1 MRYPKNSTPVSRPP
15 VRRRIVGLVVA
26 LLAPIAMWGCH
37 PQNKSAEDAPELK
50 ADHGSVTVPAD
61 APQNSSLAVEAA
73 KPLTKAVAHVTG
85 RLVWNEETTV
95 RVFCSVAGRVNQI
108 NASAGQR
115 VAEGDTL
122 ATMASVDF
130 GQAQADASKAE
141 ADLKLAE
148 RTYRRLGEL
157 FAHGAAAKKE
167 VEAAE
172 DDFENKKAERSR
184 ALARLRLYGVSTG
197 TVDGMF
203 PLKAPLAGVVVEK
216 NINPG
221 QEVRPDQ
228 MLANDAKLVLPLFVI
243 STPSRLSVILDVTEL
258 DISALK
264 PGQQIQVRSRAFPD
278 RVFEGK
284 LEFIGDSLDPLTR
297 TVKARGFVDNS
308 EGLLKAEMY
317 VGVDVLLSA
326 KDGEKPER
334 IIVSADP
341 ERMGHPREKSA
352 PVEIPVK
359 AVFSKDNRHFVF
371 VEKSPGK
378 FERQAVEI
386 GGENDGRVAI
396 TSGVAVGERVVTQG
410 SLLLQAM
417 TEGGSKD

>member
-1 MRYPKNSTPVSRPP
+1 MHHPSNSTPIPRLAVMRSIARFC
-15 VRRRIVGLVVA
+15 VA
-26 LLAPIAMWGCH
+26 LLSPIAMIGCREKGK
-37 PQNKSAEDAPELK
+37 PAESATELK

-73 KPLTKAVAHVTG
+73 QPLTKAVAHVTG

-108 NASAGQR
+108 NVNAGQH
-115 VAEGDTL
+115 VAQGDTL

-130 GQAQADASKAE
+130 GQAQADASKAA

-148 RTYRRLGEL
+148 RTLKRLTEL
-157 FAHGAAAKKE
+157 FAHGAAAKKDVE
-167 VEAAE
+167 VAE
-172 DDFENKKAERSR
+172 DDFENKKAERARS
-184 ALARLRLYGVSTG
+184 LARLKLYGVTTG

-203 PLKAPLAGVVVEK
+203 PLKAPLAGTVVEK

-264 PGQQIQVRSRAFPD
+264 PGQKIQIHSRAFPD

-317 VGVDVLLSA
+317 VGVDVLLST
-326 KDGEKPER
+326 KDGEQPER
-334 IIVSADP
+334 VIVSEDP
-341 ERMGHPREKSA
+341 EKIGQPRTRSA

-378 FERQAVEI
+378 FERQAVEV

-396 TSGVAVGERVVTQG
+396 TSGVIAGERVVTQG

-417 TEGGSKD
+417 TEAGKD

>member
-1 MRYPKNSTPVSRPP
+1 MPHPNDRTPFPKAAAARRFARIAIALMSPV
-15 VRRRIVGLVVA
+15 
-26 LLAPIAMWGCH
+26 AMLGCH
-37 PQNKSAEDAPELK
+37 DKGQPAEEAAELK
-50 ADHGSVTVPAD
+50 ADQGSVTVPKD
-61 APQNSSLAVEAA
+61 APQNSSLAFETA
-73 KPLTKAVAHVTG
+73 KPPTKAVAHMTG
-85 RLVWNEETTV
+85 RLVWDEQTTV
-95 RVFCSVAGRVNQI
+95 RVFSSVAGRVNQI
-108 NASAGQR
+108 NVNAGQR

-130 GQAQADASKAE
+130 GQAQADASKSE
-141 ADLKLAE
+141 ADMKLSE
-148 RTYRRLGEL
+148 RTLKRLGEL
-157 FAHGAAAKKE
+157 FAHGAAAKKD

-172 DDFENKKAERSR
+172 DDFENKKAERAR
-184 ALARLRLYGVSTG
+184 AMARLKLYGVTTG

-203 PLKAPLAGVVVEK
+203 PLKAPLAGMVVEK

-243 STPSRLSVILDVTEL
+243 SNPRRLSVILDVTEL
-258 DISALK
+258 DISELK
-264 PGQQIQVRSRAFPD
+264 PGQSLQVRSRAYPD

-308 EGLLKAEMY
+308 DGLLKAEMY
-317 VGVDVLLSA
+317 VGVDVLLRTKGGATS
-326 KDGEKPER
+326 GR
-334 IIVSADP
+334 IIALEDS
-341 ERMGHPREKSA
+341 EHTGHPPKTGASVEL
-352 PVEIPVK
+352 PVN

-371 VEKSPGK
+371 VEKSPGR

-386 GGENDGRVAI
+386 GTENDGRVAV
-396 TSGVAVGERVVTQG
+396 TSGVTAGERVVTQG

-417 TEGGSKD
+417 TEAGKE